1 VTRTADPV
9 ESEDG
14 ADAETMGDDGVG
26 MVDSGES
33 VTVTTTVDPLL
44 LGADRLAPVD

>member
-1 VTRTADPV
+1 VTRTTDPV

-26 MVDSGES
+26 MVDRGDS
-33 VTVTTTVDPLL
+33 VTVTTMVDALL
-44 LGADRLAPVD
+44 SGADRLAPDD